1 MHQMAPDLSGT
12 YNIILYT
19 RLYTRFAV
27 LIFRRAF
34 VVFKQRELTNTDKE
48 YRSLQ
53 SLP

>member
-1 MHQMAPDLSGT
+1 MT
-12 YNIILYT
+12 LYT

-34 VVFKQRELTNTDKE
+34 VVFKQRQLTNTDKE
-48 YRSLQ
+48 YTRSLQ

>member
-1 MHQMAPDLSGT
+1 M

-27 LIFRRAF
+27 LIFRRAL